1 MKFLF
6 FLLLLTS
13 TLAHAAYYDVLPKG
27 VRNFTYQFTVTGE
40 INGRYTNSGNLQGYN
55 VNANINADTIKGV
68 NTAVDTYLNSLSA
81 DDYKNFSFGT
91 FQGNASSKVNVQG
104 LGGGYG
110 LTDKITFYGFVPFY
124 SATVDMNI
132 VRTNKGQNNVGTAI
146 QLENLPDVDV
156 RLIQSLFVNYY
167 HYQPL
172 GKWKADDFGDAELG
186 MMYQLKKW
194 HNAGALINV
203 GVVAPTGRQDN
214 PDIIQDIAFG
224 DGQWDG
230 FFEFGVGYTP
240 PRSDFSFDLWNRLTY
255 QFPYE
260 TEIRLPDSYT
270 FPVTANKGNAK
281 IKYGNKAQSNIQ
293 GNYRISD
300 QWGTA
305 LTYTAEYKEKDD
317 YTSSSGMAD
326 KILEDGTERLSH
338 TGKFS
343 LSYSTLSLF
352 QQKKFFL
359 PVSLSLAVQ
368 SIFAG
373 KNTPKY
379 ERADFQIRFYF

>member
-1 MKFLF
+1 MKFFLF
-6 FLLLLTS
+6 LILLTS
-13 TLAHAAYYDVLPKG
+13 THLQAAYYDVLPKG

-55 VNANINADTIKGV
+55 VNANINADAIKGI

-81 DDYKNFSFGT
+81 DDYSNFSFGT
-91 FQGNASSKVNVQG
+91 FQGKASSKVNVQG
-104 LGGGYG
+104 IGGGYG
-110 LTDKITFYGFVPFY
+110 LTDKITFYGFIPFY

-132 VRTNKGQNNVGTAI
+132 VRTAKGQNNVGTAI

-172 GKWKADDFGDAELG
+172 GKWKANDFGDTELG

-194 HNAGALINV
+194 HNAGALINM
-203 GVVAPTGRQDN
+203 GVIAPTGREDN

-230 FFEFGVGYTP
+230 FFEFGVGYTI
-240 PRSDFSFDLWNRLTY
+240 PRSDFSFDEWSRVTY

-260 TEIRLPDSYT
+260 TDVRLPDSYT
-270 FPVTANKGNAK
+270 FPVTANKGKAK
-281 IKYGNKAQSNIQ
+281 IKYGNKVQSNFQ
-293 GNYRISD
+293 GSYRLSD
-300 QWGTA
+300 QWGAA

-317 YTSSSGMAD
+317 YKSSSAMAD
-326 KILEDGTERLSH
+326 NILEDGTERISH

-343 LSYSTLSLF
+343 VSYSTLNLY

-359 PVSLSLAVQ
+359 PVSFNLAVQ

-373 KNTPKY
+373 KNSPKY
-379 ERADFQIRFYF
+379 NRADFQVRFYF